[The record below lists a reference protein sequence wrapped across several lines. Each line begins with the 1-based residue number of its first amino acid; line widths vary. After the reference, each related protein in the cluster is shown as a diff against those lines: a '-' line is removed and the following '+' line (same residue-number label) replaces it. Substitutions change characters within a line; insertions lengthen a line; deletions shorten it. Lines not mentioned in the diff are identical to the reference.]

1 GRSRRRTHARLVSRR
16 AGAARSVRDRAAAVA
31 ARGVRRP
38 DDAARRRHSRRVSL
52 LRRARRVVGR
62 AVPALRRIGRDG
74 LLSHGHGRR
83 AAGGVGRPDVPL
95 PRHLAPYRVGPR
107 QRPGRDSAVL
117 SLNTHV
123 DFIAILFVVWG
134 ALITVIGLSTLAL
147 GVGAATLANSDAG
160 GRQVAAGLTA
170 FAFIT
175 LAVIAILWGI
185 GHVFIGI
192 PLRKRSPKARLL
204 AILAGSIDLILLPI
218 GTPLG
223 IYALWVLLNERA
235 KALFGVRYS

>member
-1 GRSRRRTHARLVSRR
+1 M
-16 AGAARSVRDRAAAVA
+16 
-31 ARGVRRP
+31 
-38 DDAARRRHSRRVSL
+38 
-52 LRRARRVVGR
+52 
-62 AVPALRRIGRDG
+62 
-74 LLSHGHGRR
+74 
-83 AAGGVGRPDVPL
+83 
-95 PRHLAPYRVGPR
+95 
-107 QRPGRDSAVL
+107 
-117 SLNTHV
+117 NTHV

>member
-1 GRSRRRTHARLVSRR
+1 
-16 AGAARSVRDRAAAVA
+16 
-31 ARGVRRP
+31 
-38 DDAARRRHSRRVSL
+38 
-52 LRRARRVVGR
+52 
-62 AVPALRRIGRDG
+62 
-74 LLSHGHGRR
+74 
-83 AAGGVGRPDVPL
+83 
-95 PRHLAPYRVGPR
+95 
-107 QRPGRDSAVL
+107 
-117 SLNTHV
+117 LNTHV